1 VTVRVVIADDQPLAR
16 AGLRKIFEVDPT
28 IEVVA
33 EAEDGLG
40 AVEAALRTDP
50 DVVVMDIRM
59 PGVDGLEATRRL
71 TARDGDRPRI
81 LVLTTF
87 GLDEYVYGA
96 LRAGAS
102 GFMLKNARA
111 EDVLAAV
118 AIVARG
124 DALIDPAVT
133 RSVIARFARLPEP
146 SGDQGAR
153 LAELTPRERE
163 VLVLLARG
171 RTNAEIARELVVSE
185 GTVKTHVSRLLLKL
199 DLRDRVQAV
208 IFAYEAGVVPASG

>member
-118 AIVARG
+118 AVVARG

>member
-16 AGLRKIFEVDPT
+16 AGLRKIFEVDSA

-40 AVEAALRTDP
+40 AVEAVRRTDP

-59 PGVDGLEATRRL
+59 PNVDGLEATRRL
-71 TARDGDRPRI
+71 TALDDERPRI

-102 GFMLKNARA
+102 GFMLKDARA

-118 AIVARG
+118 TVVARG
-124 DALIDPAVT
+124 DALIDPSVT
-133 RSVIARFARLPEP
+133 RSVIARFARLPEANR
-146 SGDQGAR
+146 DQRAR

-171 RTNAEIARELVVSE
+171 RTNAEIAGELVVSE
-185 GTVKTHVSRLLLKL
+185 GTVKTHVSRLLTKL
-199 DLRDRVQAV
+199 ALRDRVQAV
-208 IFAYEAGVVPASG
+208 IFAYESGVVGTAG